1 MYKVESRTTKASP
14 KIACDAMVCRFK
26 ATEEPAGLLGPARD
40 GGCKTQKLANYLKL
54 FNLLKPLWAPEPGQ
68 SDPGHSAAVYSF
80 DLTWKPGPGGTR
92 KANRRRVGQRR
103 YLPVSVI
110 NIYIYTNKEI
120 CNHRSL
126 CFVTT
131 DG

>member
-80 DLTWKPGPGGTR
+80 DLTWKPGPSGTL

-110 NIYIYTNKEI
+110 NIYIYTLTKKI
-120 CNHRSL
+120 AIIVACAS
-126 CFVTT
+126 
-131 DG
+131 

>member
-54 FNLLKPLWAPEPGQ
+54 FNSSHCGRGTR
-68 SDPGHSAAVYSF
+68 SVG
-80 DLTWKPGPGGTR
+80 PGPLSGG
-92 KANRRRVGQRR
+92 V
-103 YLPVSVI
+103 LI
-110 NIYIYTNKEI
+110 
-120 CNHRSL
+120 
-126 CFVTT
+126 
-131 DG
+131 